1 MKIMGQVRKRLF
13 GCNTLRKLR
22 SIDVIVFMLLV
33 MNLPSLFFSEN
44 VTAQTPEERYMTDY
58 PKLYND
64 FKSEVGGQKAHYII
78 AIDISSSMKSME
90 ASVKSNLKN
99 FISALP
105 DGDKITLIQMADT
118 KETEEVNLTD
128 YTEITSSTRSGIIS
142 YIANLKFKKKGETGD
157 GSDGYKMTELITNGL
172 KKPGSSAD
180 MKYVFIFSDFE
191 YWTSKN
197 KYNKNAEPWA
207 SLKSKIV
214 KESRAKVFGL
224 IIKEA
229 KEHPEAIYKTELKD
243 FFSNFSEVK
252 CPDNPK
258 ILNGWFNIKKS
269 EILNDRLADVLT
281 KKTDNQ
287 KEALVLKASGLG
299 KELSISPKYPELS
312 VVFTEAELDAASL
325 AEVQKTSESRPLIG
339 SFSPKPRIITVKAKL
354 RAPKYTN
361 PKHPAHTPSDPYNEV
376 DKLLDPQQF
385 AEYKIEVY
393 EGKPYLAW
401 YIGWPLVAVL
411 GFWMLSVLNMMF
423 LKKVTRTWN
432 VRGTIKEN
440 NGTTT
445 PIKGA
450 TPINPTSFCIGRSNA
465 KGNFDVNIDGVGFC
479 FKIES
484 RKNISCLPL
493 PGLKSGYYIANV
505 GTGNAELIDAF
516 KKTTALGNN
525 NFKFLSKPGAFTPV
539 TVKIKEG
546 NKEFEIKIQ

>member
-1 MKIMGQVRKRLF
+1 
-13 GCNTLRKLR
+13 
-22 SIDVIVFMLLV
+22 
-33 MNLPSLFFSEN
+33 
-44 VTAQTPEERYMTDY
+44 
-58 PKLYND
+58 
-64 FKSEVGGQKAHYII
+64 VGGQKAHYII
-78 AIDISSSMKSME
+78 AIDISSSMKPME
-90 ASVKSNLKN
+90 ASVKSNLRN

-105 DGDKITLIQMADT
+105 DGDKITLIQMADEAET
-118 KETEEVNLTD
+118 KIVNLTD
-128 YTEITSSTRSGIIS
+128 YTEINSSSRSGIIS
-142 YIANLKFKKKGETGD
+142 YISNLKFKKEKEQGN
-157 GSDGYKMTELITNGL
+157 GSDGFTMTKRIAEGL

-197 KYNKNAEPWA
+197 KYKKNAESWA

-229 KEHPEAIYKTELKD
+229 KEHPEAIYKTELKAI
-243 FFSNFSEVK
+243 FSNFSEVE
-252 CPDNPK
+252 CPDNPA
-258 ILNGWFNIKKS
+258 ILNQWFNTKKS
-269 EILNDRLADVLT
+269 EILYDRLAENLT
-281 KKTDNQ
+281 KKIENQ

-299 KELSISPKYPELS
+299 QGLTITPKSPELS
-312 VVFTEAELDAASL
+312 VVFSEAELDAASL
-325 AEVQKTSESRPLIG
+325 SEVQKTSEKRPLIG
-339 SFSPKPRIITVKAKL
+339 TLNPMPTTITVKAKL

-376 DKLLDPQQF
+376 DKLLDPQF

-411 GFWMLSVLNMMF
+411 VFWILSIIYMIF
-423 LKKVTRTWN
+423 IKKVTRTWS

-440 NGTTT
+440 NGATT
-445 PIKGA
+445 PIRGV
-450 TPINPTSFCIGRSNA
+450 TPINPTSFSIGRSNA

-505 GTGNAELIDAF
+505 GTGNAELEDAF
-516 KKTTALGNN
+516 KKKTALGNN
-525 NFKFLSKPGAFTPV
+525 SFKFLSKPGAFTPV
-539 TVKIKEG
+539 TIKIKEG